1 MLPLSLKKL
10 KIPLLVPICDAGMK
24 SYSSGATYFDLENKS
39 VTYTFS
45 PNELDLEFY
54 KLING
59 NVKKLSDDERNNLR
73 LKRDKYIEPYLYK
86 IDGKR
91 TEFVSKEIIK
101 LIKKILHLRL

>member
-1 MLPLSLKKL
+1 MPNLKISHKIDIAEISNNL
-10 KIPLLVPICDAGMK
+10 KVIISFASTFLIEMMSSEIPLLVPIWDDGMK

-59 NVKKLSDDERNNLR
+59 NVKKV
-73 LKRDKYIEPYLYK
+73 K
-86 IDGKR
+86 
-91 TEFVSKEIIK
+91 
-101 LIKKILHLRL
+101 